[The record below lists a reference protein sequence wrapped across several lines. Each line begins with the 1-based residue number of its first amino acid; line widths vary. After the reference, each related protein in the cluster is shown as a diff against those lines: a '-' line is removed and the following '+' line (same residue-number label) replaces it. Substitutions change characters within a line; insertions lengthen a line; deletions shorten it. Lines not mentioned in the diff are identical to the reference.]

1 MNNSDTDKSLF
12 IPVGHNNSKIK
23 NNDTDDDDGASSL

>member
-12 IPVGHNNSKIK
+12 IPVGHNSKIK